1 MCLLGLA
8 LLYAVLGGGEPEHRI
23 LIGVLAGV
31 ESARIAWLVIRRIP
45 GGEDGR
51 YRELR
56 ARWRERGREQ
66 PSFVV
71 FYQAQGLVAVIL
83 SVPIL
88 IACFNPNEGL
98 APLELAGAAVWALGA
113 GFEAVADRQLAAFRA
128 DAANR
133 GRTMRAGLWRYTR
146 HPNYFG
152 QWLTWVAYSLVAL
165 AAPYGWLGLVSP
177 LLMLYLIL
185 RVTGIPPTE
194 EQALKSRSDD
204 YRRYQRETSA
214 FVPLRRGGCLHD
226 RRPPRARPAAR
237 PAAQAR
243 HPRQLCATAPAG
255 APRRPGRTAGALSA
269 LVAGLR
275 CSPIAEQVAKPNEQH
290 YELPPASSSSCSAR
304 LKYSSCLWPTGVDT
318 LAQAEEAML
327 RLTCERARV
336 EDGMELLDL
345 GCGWGSLT
353 FWLAERYPRS
363 RILAVSNSHAQR
375 ELIESRGVPN
385 VEVVTADANEF
396 DPGRRFDRVLSVEML
411 EHMRN
416 YEELLGRVATWLR
429 PGGKLFVHVFSHRDL
444 AYAYEDGWM
453 ARTFFTAG
461 PMPSHDLLL
470 HFQRDLLLRR
480 RWVVSGTHYA
490 RTAEAWIANLDA
502 RRDEVLEVLAGT
514 YGADRARAWLAN
526 WRVFFLACAEL
537 WGYREGREWMVSHYL
552 FGRR

>member
-1 MCLLGLA
+1 MSWWALLLLGWGLSAALMLVLWLIQLRTGSATAVDAGWAVCLLGLT

-66 PSFVV
+66 TSFVV

-214 FVPLRRGGCLHD
+214 FVPL
-226 RRPPRARPAAR
+226 PPRRVPA
-237 PAAQAR
+237 
-243 HPRQLCATAPAG
+243 
-255 APRRPGRTAGALSA
+255 
-269 LVAGLR
+269 
-275 CSPIAEQVAKPNEQH
+275 
-290 YELPPASSSSCSAR
+290 
-304 LKYSSCLWPTGVDT
+304 
-318 LAQAEEAML
+318 
-327 RLTCERARV
+327 
-336 EDGMELLDL
+336 
-345 GCGWGSLT
+345 
-353 FWLAERYPRS
+353 
-363 RILAVSNSHAQR
+363 
-375 ELIESRGVPN
+375 
-385 VEVVTADANEF
+385 
-396 DPGRRFDRVLSVEML
+396 
-411 EHMRN
+411 
-416 YEELLGRVATWLR
+416 
-429 PGGKLFVHVFSHRDL
+429 
-444 AYAYEDGWM
+444 
-453 ARTFFTAG
+453 
-461 PMPSHDLLL
+461 
-470 HFQRDLLLRR
+470 
-480 RWVVSGTHYA
+480 
-490 RTAEAWIANLDA
+490 
-502 RRDEVLEVLAGT
+502 
-514 YGADRARAWLAN
+514 
-526 WRVFFLACAEL
+526 
-537 WGYREGREWMVSHYL
+537 
-552 FGRR
+552 